1 MQEPERYSGA
11 AYSAKPA
18 SRGISPKELKTMQE
32 QKQRNA
38 AKDFVSGIL
47 LVLFGVYI
55 VVDAL
60 GLKVYNTFIDAPGF
74 FPTIVGAVIAV
85 LGAILS
91 FIGFKTG
98 GAKELKEVCNGKF
111 LKEFITSDGTVRVV
125 ILIAMMVVYIWVLL
139 GRIHFIIATS
149 IYLIANF
156 LYLKAT
162 KQWWLSIII
171 AVATS
176 AIVYYAFK
184 LGFGITML

>member
-1 MQEPERYSGA
+1 MQEN
-11 AYSAKPA
+11 KP
-18 SRGISPKELKTMQE
+18 
-32 QKQRNA
+32 RNA
-38 AKDFVSGIL
+38 VRDMVSGFL
-47 LVLFGVYI
+47 LVLFGIYI
-55 VVDAL
+55 IVDSL
-60 GLKVYNTFIDAPGF
+60 NMKIFNTFLDAPGF

-85 LGAILS
+85 LGAIVA
-91 FIGFKTG
+91 FIGFRLG
-98 GAKELKEVCNGKF
+98 GMKELKEVCNGEF
-111 LKEFITSDGTVRVV
+111 LKKFITSDGTVRVV
-125 ILIAMMVVYIWVLL
+125 ILIAMMVIYIWVLL

>member
-1 MQEPERYSGA
+1 
-11 AYSAKPA
+11 
-18 SRGISPKELKTMQE
+18 MQE

-47 LVLFGVYI
+47 LVLFGIFI

-60 GLKVYNTFIDAPGF
+60 NLKVYNTFIDAPGF

-85 LGAILS
+85 LGGILA
-91 FIGFKTG
+91 FIGFKLG
-98 GAKELKEVCNGKF
+98 GAQEFKEVMNGAF
-111 LKEFITSDGTVRVV
+111 LKQFVTSDSTVRVV
-125 ILIAMMVVYIWVLL
+125 ILIAMMVIYIWVLL

-162 KQWWLSIII
+162 KQWWMSIII